1 MGASTHYSRICYS
14 MCGRYDDSNVLRF
27 EAVCD
32 VSIEAVYT
40 VRVYTME
47 IVVRPR
53 TPVAAC
59 DLCQSVTIVCLDC
72 TEDRNLCVST
82 KDEEDANWCARGME
96 CTHLSGCSGCG
107 EHPCMGA
114 ANTKC
119 T

>member
-1 MGASTHYSRICYS
+1 MDTHRSQRCCSII
-14 MCGRYDDSNVLRF
+14 LRF
-27 EAVCD
+27 DAVCD
-32 VSIEAVYT
+32 VSFKAVYT

-59 DLCQSVTIVCLDC
+59 DLCRSVPIVGLDC
-72 TEDRNLCVST
+72 TEDRNSCVSK
-82 KDEEDANWCARGME
+82 KDEEGANMCARGME
-96 CTHLSGCSGCG
+96 YTHLSGCSGCG